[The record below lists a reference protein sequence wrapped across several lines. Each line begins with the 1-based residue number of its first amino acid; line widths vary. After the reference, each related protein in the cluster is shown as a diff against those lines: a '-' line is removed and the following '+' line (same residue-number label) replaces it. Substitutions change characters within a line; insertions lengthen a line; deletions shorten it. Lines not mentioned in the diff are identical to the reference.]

1 MRKHLSA
8 AHARARAART
18 CLGVV
23 TGSLVIIGLTACGGG
38 GDPAPSNEQ
47 TQPQSLRDT
56 SQAQALTAAATVP
69 AAGLI
74 TGEGWAAQPP
84 VMPNA
89 TTYTTP
95 TVSGKAYYI
104 DSSISSDEGHNGSID
119 QPWKYLWRAGQKK
132 DWAAGDAIL
141 LKCGSVWRDQSLAL
155 NGGADPTV
163 KTGLIVAAYG
173 CDQNPN
179 RPVISGA
186 SPLPLET
193 NTSWSA
199 VSGQTGVQTIAL
211 TKPIKR
217 LYRNGQ
223 VQTPARFPNEV
234 NGKRFAITAELAR
247 LANESDAALETRKKS
262 FFKIND
268 TDRQTIG
275 DNTIKG
281 ATVYVRTNPY
291 TVEAARV
298 KTYTPS
304 TGVVELETALKFPI
318 EPTAGYILEGKPW
331 MVDQAGEWAMDGN
344 TLRYASA
351 APVTSELLAVIPRK
365 SSSSAD
371 VPTIGLWLA
380 QVDKMQIE
388 HLRLEYNDTSIDLD
402 NSPDVKIRDIES
414 AHAYD
419 GGILASNS
427 PRLQI
432 LGSRID
438 HSGLNGIRIFTSA
451 DAKVAGNVVS
461 NTGSYRVANPE
472 GAGVQ
477 PGISL
482 QGWAVRVQGERTL
495 VENNLVQDSANV
507 GIAFSDEAG
516 TIVRNNTVLR
526 PCLLLTDCGG
536 IYTSNVG
543 AVNTTTGQLTPSTPN
558 TAMTSQVY
566 GNLVAGLRSNLD
578 GSFIRGALRDL
589 IAGENQA
596 NGIYLDDGTNT
607 VEVFNNVIAGAEV
620 GIFLHN
626 SAYNSV
632 HDNVTQGITYASLFV
647 SSDSTKNAWIT
658 RGNRI
663 ANNTLFSRRT
673 VDAAAF
679 NKVPY
684 KGVRGELTH
693 AQLWLH
699 TTQNARTFFQ
709 DSAAGVADR
718 NISSGNK
725 TVTLS
730 SIPTKSVWRMEA
742 ADSRGGEAPG
752 VPLVLRMEQISGAA
766 WGLKS
771 FYDPIEQL
779 GRSEWLAITGG
790 NGVTPDTESSP
801 VSYRTHMVTS
811 SGTPALSPKSIS
823 WTPVGGSASLLTG
836 TKCPASL
843 PTGCFRFVATS
854 ADDRFTSMQFN
865 VTSGTLYQVDY
876 ILTAGA
882 TQPARHSA
890 HIGASNTPSTIMNV
904 VSPLIDLKAG
914 EVRKVETYVR
924 PALDGAVRFAHRA
937 SDGTPAWFN
946 KEMFFS
952 GGGNSTYGTSV
963 QALSNTIS
971 VLPPLRTLGFSAV
984 NASAEART
992 FTCADLG
999 IAASSC
1005 AKVVTAEN
1013 KAAVTFPVSVPA
1025 RSVSRFY
1032 VNNAWM
1038 E

>member
-18 CLGVV
+18 CLGVL
-23 TGSLVIIGLTACGGG
+23 TGSLVVIGLTACGGG

-47 TQPQSLRDT
+47 TQPQNLTDT
-56 SQAQALTAAATVP
+56 SQAQALTAAAT
-69 AAGLI
+69 AAASGLI

-84 VMPNA
+84 VLASA

-104 DSSISSDEGHNGSID
+104 DSSISSDEGHNGSIE

-141 LKCGSVWRDQSLAL
+141 LKCGSVWRDQALSL

-163 KTGLIVAAYG
+163 KAGLIVAAYG

-186 SPLPLET
+186 SPLPLISGA
-193 NTSWSA
+193 SWTA
-199 VSGQTGVQTIAL
+199 VSGQAGVQSITL
-211 TKPIKR
+211 NKQIKR

-247 LANESDAALETRKKS
+247 LSNESDAAFETRRKS
-262 FFKIND
+262 FFRIND
-268 TDRQTIG
+268 ADRQTIG
-275 DNTIKG
+275 NNTVQG

-304 TGVVELETALKFPI
+304 SGVVELETALKFPI
-318 EPTAGYILEGKPW
+318 EPTAGYILEGKTW
-331 MVDQAGEWAMDGN
+331 MIDQAGEWAMDGAN
-344 TLRYASA
+344 LLYASA
-351 APVTSELLAVIPRK
+351 APVTSELLAVIQRT
-365 SSSSAD
+365 STSTNANI
-371 VPTIGLWLA
+371 PTMGLWLA

-419 GGILASNS
+419 GGILSSNS

-432 LGSRID
+432 LDSRID
-438 HSGLNGIRIFTSA
+438 HSGLNGIRIFSSA

-477 PGISL
+477 SGISL
-482 QGWAVRVQGERTL
+482 QGWAIRVQGERTL

-536 IYTSNVG
+536 IYTSNDAALG
-543 AVNTTTGQLTPSTPN
+543 TNDQLSIPAPTT
-558 TAMTSQVY
+558 MTSQVY

-578 GSFIRGALRDL
+578 GSYIWGALRDH

-596 NGIYLDDGTNT
+596 NGIYLDAGTST
-607 VEVFNNVIAGAEV
+607 VEIFNNVVAGAEV
-620 GIFLHN
+620 GIYLHN
-626 SAYNSV
+626 SAYNFV
-632 HDNVTQGITYASLFV
+632 HDNVTQGITYASFFV

-673 VDAAAF
+673 VNAAAF

-725 TVTLS
+725 SVTLS
-730 SIPTKSVWRMEA
+730 STPTTSVWRMEA
-742 ADSRGGEAPG
+742 ADPRGGEAAG
-752 VPLVLRMEQISGAA
+752 VPLVLRMEQVSGAA

-779 GRSEWLAITGG
+779 GRSEWLAITSGT
-790 NGVTPDTESSP
+790 GVTPDTETSP
-801 VSYRTHMVTS
+801 VSYRTHQLTL
-811 SGTPALSPKSIS
+811 SGSPVLNPGSIN
-823 WTPVGGSASLLTG
+823 WAGNAGTG
-836 TKCPASL
+836 TLLIKASCPTSLASNCVRFYA
-843 PTGCFRFVATS
+843 TGT
-854 ADDRFTSMQFN
+854 DDRATTINPFTL
-865 VTSGTLYQVDY
+865 VAGGLYQVNYTVAAD
-876 ILTAGA
+876 T
-882 TQPARHSA
+882 TPVRHSA
-890 HIGASNTPSTIMNV
+890 HIGAAATPSAVMTTI
-904 VSPLIDLKAG
+904 SPMVELKAG
-914 EVRKVETYVR
+914 EVRRIETFAR
-924 PALDGAVRFAHRA
+924 PEVGGSVKFSHRA
-937 SDGTPAWFN
+937 SDGTAAWFN
-946 KEMFFS
+946 KNLFYAV
-952 GGGNSTYGTSV
+952 GTTGTSV
-963 QALSNTIS
+963 QAVSNVVN
-971 VLPPLRTLGFSAV
+971 VLPPLHTLGVSAV
-984 NASAEART
+984 NASSEART

-999 IAASSC
+999 IAASNC
-1005 AKVVTAEN
+1005 ASVVNAEN
-1013 KAAVTFPVSVPA
+1013 KSAVSFPVNVPA

-1032 VNNAWM
+1032 VNNTWM